1 MAKRGICMKYRIV
14 LASGSPRRKEIL
26 AQIGAAFEVIVSDC
40 DEKTERREPEALV
53 KELSAQKAAAVAE
66 KVSGAAVVIG
76 ADTIVAFRGEILGK
90 PKDTEDARRMLAMLA
105 GNVHQV
111 YTGVSLILKEE
122 TGESRTITFAECSEV
137 DVEAMTARQIAEYVA
152 TGEPADKAGA
162 YAIQGKFA
170 PHIRGIRG
178 DYYNIV
184 GLPVAGIYRR
194 LYEAGIDLKTGEK
207 IFAKGI
213 A

>member
-1 MAKRGICMKYRIV
+1 MKYRIV

-26 AQIGAAFEVIVSDC
+26 EQIGAAFEVIVSDC
-40 DEKTERREPEALV
+40 DEKTESREPEALV
-53 KELSAQKAAAVAE
+53 KELSTQKAAAVAE

-90 PKDTEDARRMLAMLA
+90 PKDTEDARRMLVMLA

-184 GLPVAGIYRR
+184 GLPVAGVYRR

-207 IFAKGI
+207 IFTKGI